1 MKKTWKIVI
10 LAASCAVVLAMAA
23 TVSLSVMTYL
33 KVNALEKTQPQSTE
47 APQPSAEPEEP
58 LSIKGEDDIA
68 IGGEYWIRSTKAISD
83 AYLSSDSSA
92 LSEKDK
98 ETLEMASAVLDE
110 IITDSMS
117 DYEKEQAVFLWM
129 HDNIGFDQDVTVLV
143 RDDVSTDNPHGVLS
157 GRSAVCVGYATT
169 FRLFMQML
177 DIPCRVVHDTS
188 LVHSWDLVQ
197 IDGHW
202 YHVDLY
208 SAQNEKEPLQYL
220 NRSDAMQMA
229 LGSDWDTAFYPAADS
244 LERCYVYQSA
254 EKCADVYTIPA
265 VLKKAIEEH
274 SPFLSLILPSD
285 DHTQELAEELLY
297 TLELSLMGSEEYQMI
312 SLMHAAVP
320 TDDGLFVYIKVDDY
334 SETES
339 DDDDPSLSYEEQER
353 IDKAIRDAF
362 GELTDIAYD
371 FEYDFAE

>member
-10 LAASCAVVLAMAA
+10 VLVSCVLVLAMAA

-33 KVNALEKTQPQSTE
+33 KVNALEETQVEQPKTDPKEEDPTE
-47 APQPSAEPEEP
+47 PHGIE
-58 LSIKGEDDIA
+58 GEDDVV
-68 IGGEYWIRSTKAISD
+68 IGEEYVIRSTKAISD

-208 SAQNEKEPLQYL
+208 SAQGVKEPLQYL
-220 NRSDAMQMA
+220 NRSDALQHA
-229 LGSDWDTAFYPAADS
+229 LGSDWDTSFYPAADS
-244 LERCYVYQSA
+244 LERCYVYQSV
-254 EKCADVYTIPA
+254 EKCADVYAIPA
-265 VLKKAIEEH
+265 ALKKAIEGNK
-274 SPFLSLILPSD
+274 PFLSLTMTAD
-285 DHTQELAEELLY
+285 DETAELAEMMLN
-297 TLELSLMGSEEYQMI
+297 TLEASLMGSMEYQTFYFT
-312 SLMHAAVP
+312 HAIAP
-320 TDDGLFVYIKVDDY
+320 TDDGLFIYIMIQNLDDW
-334 SETES
+334 E
-339 DDDDPSLSYEEQER
+339 DDDEPDVSYEDQER
-353 IDKAIRDAF
+353 IDRAIRDSF
-362 GELTDIAYD
+362 GELTDLAYD
-371 FEYDFAE
+371 YDFAYAE